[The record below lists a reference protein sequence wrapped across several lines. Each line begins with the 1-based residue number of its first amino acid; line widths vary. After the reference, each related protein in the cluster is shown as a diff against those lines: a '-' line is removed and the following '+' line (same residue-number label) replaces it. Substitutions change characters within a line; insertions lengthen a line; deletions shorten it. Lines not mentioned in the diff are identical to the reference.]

1 MKWLFTKSIHS
12 FYFRFLFCVE
22 SRQFYLILW
31 FKSFSMGKYLCGFCF
46 CLIHLCSNSPI
57 WEITTI
63 LDVFKC
69 IDFGKLHWVIFV
81 LCVASTL
88 SYCTSLFHDVY
99 DSEILPMDN
108 SMGLDYH
115 HGCFSVALGYE
126 VSLPFLSSKHPYV
139 HKVSQE
145 RR

>member
-1 MKWLFTKSIHS
+1 M
-12 FYFRFLFCVE
+12 YRF
-22 SRQFYLILW
+22 W
-31 FKSFSMGKYLCGFCF
+31 
-46 CLIHLCSNSPI
+46 H
-57 WEITTI
+57 IT
-63 LDVFKC
+63 
-69 IDFGKLHWVIFV
+69 FV

-88 SYCTSLFHDVY
+88 SYCTSLFNDVY
-99 DSEILPMDN
+99 DSKILPMDN

-115 HGCFSVALGYE
+115 HGCFSVAFGYE